1 MISNLNFSNKI
12 TNYSDL
18 LNSFL
23 HEQFSHDLFLD
34 SFVSSKLE
42 LPIDYLEVVD
52 DLF

>member
-18 LNSFL
+18 SNSFL

-34 SFVSSKLE
+34 SFVETMPVGSKLE
-42 LPIDYLEVVD
+42 LPIDY
-52 DLF
+52 